1 MTEREKRDKELV
13 LRLAF
18 QQLHL
23 TVIEE
28 ESMLRKVSINR
39 LFNLR
44 DEILDKII
52 RLQKELGIRK

>member
-1 MTEREKRDKELV
+1 MTERERRDKELV

-28 ESMLRKVSINR
+28 ESMFRRVSMNQ
-39 LFNLR
+39 LYNLR
-44 DEILDKII
+44 DDILDKII
-52 RLQKELGIRK
+52 RLQKELGLRK